1 MIFACVFS
9 ATRQDSLV
17 QALVL
22 KSGVFWRHFARFII
36 LSQYNKVCQLFFA
49 MSQRLLVYKSW
60 FDLYCFSFSLTSL
73 FQSKNEV
80 SLNTTKFIENS
91 VRINYSSCVRNRQI
105 GYLKV
110 STFYTLAAVHAPY
123 LLGQAKMTFYHLTCD
138 IPRLNIE

>member
-1 MIFACVFS
+1 MLFLTKLFCP
-9 ATRQDSLV
+9 
-17 QALVL
+17 
-22 KSGVFWRHFARFII
+22 KSCFVPRYFVHMLFCPHAI
-36 LSQYNKVCQLFFA
+36 LSSAQ
-49 MSQRLLVYKSW
+49 MSAAILSDAHLSGHHKSW

-91 VRINYSSCVRNRQI
+91 VRINYSFCVRNRQI

-110 STFYTLAAVHAPY
+110 PTFYTLAAVHAPY